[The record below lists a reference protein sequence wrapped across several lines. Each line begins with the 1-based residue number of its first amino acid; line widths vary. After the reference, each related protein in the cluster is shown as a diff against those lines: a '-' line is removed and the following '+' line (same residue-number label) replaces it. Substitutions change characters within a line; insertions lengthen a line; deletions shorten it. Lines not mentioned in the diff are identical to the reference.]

1 MKNQNSKT
9 TLAVLANV
17 NELVRHITQEIM
29 GNDLA
34 NSIGDTPLTRSM
46 IYSLVQSRIRVNF
59 SRFNGVM

>member
-1 MKNQNSKT
+1 MKNQNSKN
-9 TLAVLANV
+9 TLAVLANI

-29 GNDLA
+29 GNELA
-34 NSIGDTPLTRSM
+34 NSIGDTQLTRAM